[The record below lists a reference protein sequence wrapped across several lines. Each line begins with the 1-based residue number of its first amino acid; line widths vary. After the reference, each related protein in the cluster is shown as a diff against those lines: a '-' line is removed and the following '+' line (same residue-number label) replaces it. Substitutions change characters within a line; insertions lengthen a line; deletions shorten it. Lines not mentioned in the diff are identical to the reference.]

1 LSRLWNKDGLSERG
15 KSSIWA
21 FKSILSDLR
30 LVVEEVI
37 DGSIIVIALLDPG
50 EEGDIVLS
58 CTHNVLDLMS
68 VEPHIMLHLGWIG
81 SESSCHKRLNSVFI
95 VDLPK
100 RDCLRNAVGES
111 DNVVGVG
118 RDVEVDDSI
127 LMRVE
132 VSPLRSSPNRVPN
145 HKH

>member
-1 LSRLWNKDGLSERG
+1 
-15 KSSIWA
+15 
-21 FKSILSDLR
+21 
-30 LVVEEVI
+30 
-37 DGSIIVIALLDPG
+37 
-50 EEGDIVLS
+50 
-58 CTHNVLDLMS
+58 MS

-81 SESSCHKRLNSVFI
+81 SESSCHKWLNSVFI

-100 RDCLRNAVGES
+100 RDSLRNAVGES

-145 HKH
+145 YKH